1 MAESRESEPSVPE
14 EPHRPP
20 SPARARLALLL
31 LVLFALLLLLR
42 VTHWGRLDQTALFYV
57 GLPAVIALLV
67 VCTARP
73 CTAVGVAMAATTVL
87 LALSGP
93 LLGEGLVC
101 LVIAAPLIYGVV
113 ALVAW
118 VCVAIRRDGPAAR
131 HALFAVPLLF
141 GLTLEGVGGV
151 GLLPADDR
159 GEGEVLVDAAPDA
172 VAAALAAP
180 PDYGSPDALLL
191 RAVPFPEPVG
201 AEGAGLAVGDTRTVT
216 FTRAR
221 SLGIG
226 AEWVDQHMELVVVES
241 DVRSDGG
248 RVVFEVTEDTAFARW
263 MDMRRAEAVW
273 TAEGDGTRLS
283 WAIDFERT
291 YEPSW
296 YFGPLQS
303 YATDLA
309 ATYLADTFAA
319 SATEG
324 DR

>member
-1 MAESRESEPSVPE
+1 MSE

-20 SPARARLALLL
+20 SSARARLALLL

-73 CTAVGVAMAATTVL
+73 RTAVGVAMATTTVL

-118 VCVAIRRDGPAAR
+118 VCVTIRRDGPGAR
-131 HALFAVPLLF
+131 HALFAVPLLL
-141 GLTLEGVGGV
+141 GLALEGVGGV
-151 GLLPADDR
+151 SLLPTDDR
-159 GEGEVLVDAAPDA
+159 GAGQVLVDAAPEE

-180 PDYGSPDALLL
+180 PDYASPDAFLL
-191 RAVPFPEPVG
+191 RVVPFPEPVE
-201 AEGAGLAVGDTRTVT
+201 AEGEGLAVGDTRTVT

-221 SLGIG
+221 SLRPG
-226 AEWVDQHMELVVVES
+226 ADVVDQHMELVVVES
-241 DVRSDGG
+241 EVRSDGG
-248 RVVFEVTEDTAFARW
+248 RVVFEVTADTAFARW

-273 TAEGDGTRLS
+273 TAEGDRTRLS

-303 YATDLA
+303 YTTDLA
-309 ATYLADTFAA
+309 AAYLADTFAA
-319 SATEG
+319 AATEG
-324 DR
+324 QR